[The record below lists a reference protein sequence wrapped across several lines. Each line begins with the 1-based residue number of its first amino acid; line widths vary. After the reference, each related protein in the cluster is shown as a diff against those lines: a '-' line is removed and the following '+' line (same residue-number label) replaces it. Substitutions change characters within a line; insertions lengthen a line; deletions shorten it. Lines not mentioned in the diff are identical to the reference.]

1 MAAEEIPQI
10 RIIFSF
16 ALYWLFHKPFG
27 LRSVTQTFQR
37 FMDDHIEASS
47 SCTYVLITAWL
58 KVCTKNLTPNTWTFV
73 LMIPLH
79 QNRMLAIL
87 DYPRQTT
94 VRQLR
99 MFDGLVSFYR
109 WSMLNH
115 VPVMWHLRDQLRGNA
130 KIINL
135 DDNSRKAVS
144 TAKERMTK
152 ATMLTPQDLKVPI
165 GIAVDASASAFRGV
179 LQLWV
184 NDSWKILALF
194 SKQF

>member
-1 MAAEEIPQI
+1 
-10 RIIFSF
+10 
-16 ALYWLFHKPFG
+16 
-27 LRSVTQTFQR
+27 
-37 FMDDHIEASS
+37 
-47 SCTYVLITAWL
+47 
-58 KVCTKNLTPNTWTFV
+58 
-73 LMIPLH
+73 MIPLH

-87 DYPRQTT
+87 DYSGQTT

-115 VPVMWHLRDQLRGNA
+115 VPVMRHLRDQLRGNA

-135 DDNSRKAVS
+135 DDNSRKALS

-184 NDSWKILALF
+184 NDS
-194 SKQF
+194 